1 MSFLYDPPALA
12 ATGFVIGGAAPSR
25 RVERAAELATL
36 VVFVG
41 TSVAL
46 YRNRPWTQP
55 LVTLFRARSG
65 RDWMLNSGITNF
77 DDTRAGTTTHR
88 AAAAI
93 FAAYPLFLRWGITR
107 GRRHNRSRRPSAPET
122 EDLP

>member
-12 ATGFVIGGAAPSR
+12 ATGFAIGSTAPTR

-55 LVTLFRARSG
+55 LVTLVRARNG
-65 RDWMLNSGITNF
+65 RDWMINSGIANF
-77 DDTRAGTTTHR
+77 DETQDDRRTHQV
-88 AAAAI
+88 AAAI
-93 FAAYPLFLRWGITR
+93 FATYPLFLRWGIAR
-107 GRRHNRSRRPSAPET
+107 GRRRNPARRHR
-122 EDLP
+122 EDST